1 MKTIICEKSP
11 RIIKNKKKLEEILNI
26 KIIYN
31 GKEVTIDGTAEEEFE
46 ATKVIDALN
55 FGFSYSSAISIKK
68 EEKLFEII
76 NIKDYTNKSNLE
88 IIRGRIIGKGGKA
101 LKTLSQLTNCDLE
114 LKNNEIGIIGEPED
128 LERAIK
134 ALIEIIQGSKHSN
147 VYKGLEKNQP
157 KPIVDLGLKNE
168 KELVTMKEF
177 EKRLKEKK

>member
-1 MKTIICEKSP
+1 MKTIICEKVP

-26 KIIYN
+26 KITYE
-31 GKEVTIDGTAEEEFE
+31 GKEVTIDGTAENEYD

-68 EEKLFEII
+68 EEKLFEIL

-88 IIRGRIIGKGGKA
+88 IIRGRVIGKGGKA

-128 LERAIK
+128 LKRAIE
-134 ALIEIIQGSKHSN
+134 AFIEIIQGSKHSN

-157 KPIVDLGLKNE
+157 KPIEDLGLREE
-168 KELVTMKEF
+168 KKPVTMEEF
-177 EKRLKEKK
+177 EKRLKEKE